1 MTIAWLKGAFRRVVT
16 PSSAPAMA
24 ASRGSGRGENKRL
37 AQADG
42 SDHQGPGVR
51 KRPAEADGSDRQK
64 KEQKHD
70 ASVRPS
76 WHLRQVLKCGL
87 DMKMKYE
94 VRGHGLMKT
103 LTVDE
108 MEQVRDRRLT
118 HAAGVARIRK
128 WVDDRGGLSPERG
141 PASAVTFWHDLTGA
155 NKLPDHGFLG
165 IASAVSA
172 GKLSVILLSYQALSN
187 VPRGVTIVDPRPYL
201 PEQKFMALLSHGV
214 HIALLADY
222 IRFKAIAERAAS
234 SAWFVDCDSLWFKP
248 PPCLAECA
256 YGHCFASLKGDVQ
269 GTYEIKERYWLQNYL
284 KKQGDH
290 LFLASPFGF
299 PKDSPVVLDMVSWFE
314 EKFLA
319 WETADGDMPIQVQ
332 YNDPFKYMRQR
343 VTYWGL
349 EGAAHDERAFSPLPY
364 SSREKHIKEN
374 SYSNR
379 LFHSVVHSAHCV
391 NNFWAS
397 CKNTGGEDAH
407 QRGSFSLVK
416 PGSLWEALY
425 KHACPAAV
433 CSIQQVKG
441 EEQSPGDAIAW
452 PLENENRVF
461 PSMTP
466 VQSTPLYRKFEL
478 MCQVGSGSHGNVF
491 KGQRRSDPSEYV
503 AIKIVSSKSV
513 TAPVDAREL
522 FYMQTLNDA
531 QHVVRVL
538 DGWMSPQVT
547 VTVMEFA
554 RVDLYSH
561 MKNLAQPLPKE
572 TAIAFFQGIAKGVAE
587 IHAKGL
593 IHRDLH
599 SKNVLLCGPQLIAK
613 ICDLGSACSHVETQ
627 ETASVGLE
635 RNVGAL
641 CIRALELYFCSDA
654 AYDPQ
659 GNNVGPERCKYG
671 PSIDLWSLGAL
682 LLCMDLG
689 EDVFSPLLPEGE
701 TKVQGSSIFRKKTV
715 LNIVGLC
722 VGSLRRVWLHAV
734 VTFTRGI
741 VYITCSVGVY
751 IEAITAHV
759 YDVKYMFVFITILGV
774 MFYAHS

>member
-1 MTIAWLKGAFRRVVT
+1 MTIAWLQGALFLVVA
-16 PSSAPAMA
+16 PISAPAMA
-24 ASRGSGRGENKRL
+24 APRSSGRGGNKQL

-42 SDHQGPGVR
+42 GDHQGLGVR
-51 KRPAEADGSDRQK
+51 KRPAQADGSDRQK

-76 WHLRQVLKCGL
+76 WHLREVLKCGL

-94 VRGHGLMKT
+94 VRGRGFMKT

-108 MEQVRDRRLT
+108 MEKVRDRRLT
-118 HAAGVARIRK
+118 HAAGVDRIRK

-141 PASAVTFWHDLTGA
+141 PASAVTFWHDLIGA
-155 NKLPDHGFLG
+155 NKLPDHACLG

-172 GKLSVILLSYQALSN
+172 GKLFVILLSYQALSN
-187 VPRGVTIVDPRPYL
+187 VPRGVTLVDPRPYL
-201 PEQKFMALLSHGV
+201 SEQKFMALLSHGV

-222 IRFKAIAERAAS
+222 IRFKAIAERVAS
-234 SAWFVDCDSLWFKP
+234 SAWFVDCDSFWFKP

-256 YGHCFASLKGDVQ
+256 YGHCFASLKGDVR
-269 GTYEIKERYWLQNYL
+269 GSHEDEERYWLQNYL

-314 EKFLA
+314 EKVLA
-319 WETADGDMPIQVQ
+319 CEIADGDSIPTRVQ
-332 YNDPFKYMRQR
+332 YHDVFQYMRQR

-364 SSREKHIKEN
+364 SSREKHIKEK

-379 LFHSVVHSAHCV
+379 LFHSVVHTAYCV

-397 CKNTGGEDAH
+397 CKKTGGEDAH
-407 QRGSFSLVK
+407 QRGSFSLVE

-441 EEQSPGDAIAW
+441 EAQSPGDAIAW

-466 VQSTPLYRKFEL
+466 FQSTPLYRKFEL
-478 MCQVGSGSHGNVF
+478 TCQVGSGSHGIVF
-491 KGQRRSDPSEYV
+491 KGRRRSDPSEYV
-503 AIKIVSSKSV
+503 AIKIVNCKSV

-538 DGWMSPQVT
+538 DGWMSPQMT
-547 VTVMEFA
+547 VTVMELA
-554 RVDLYSH
+554 RVDLHSH

-593 IHRDLH
+593 MHRDLH
-599 SKNVLLCGPQLIAK
+599 SKNVLLCLCGPQLIAK

-627 ETASVGLE
+627 ETARVGLE

-659 GNNVGPERCKYG
+659 GNYVGPERCKYG

-701 TKVQGSSIFRKKTV
+701 TKVQGSSIKAG
-715 LNIVGLC
+715 LNTVGLC

-734 VTFTRGI
+734 ATFTRGI
-741 VYITCSVGVY
+741 VNITCSVGVY
-751 IEAITAHV
+751 IEAITAPV
-759 YDVKYMFVFITILGV
+759 CDVKYMFVFIKTLGV
-774 MFYAHS
+774 MLHTHA